1 MKTPILLVLAG
12 MLSSSLYAETSQQP
26 QQVDLSTNGD
36 CPHVKPGDEI
46 SFTLTVKNLHVP
58 AKKPVNG
65 ELLLSLRKSGQDDVF
80 EIGGRSSADAPN
92 SDVLHFHSAVPRD
105 IQSGEYRGV
114 SVTID
119 ESPKGR
125 TVTAIPQVQTEVARY
140 CLNVESSYVP
150 PVAPKVASPEI
161 VGFQPDSP
169 K

>member
-1 MKTPILLVLAG
+1 MNTPILLVLAG
-12 MLSSSLYAETSQQP
+12 MLSSSVYAETPQQP
-26 QQVDLSTNGD
+26 QQVDLSANGD

-46 SFTLTVKNLHVP
+46 SFSVTVRNLHVP
-58 AKKPVNG
+58 EKKPVNG

-80 EIGGRSSADAPN
+80 EIGGRSSADTPN
-92 SDVLHFHSAVPRD
+92 SDVLHFHSAVPRN

-119 ESPKGR
+119 ASPKGR
-125 TVTAIPQVQTEVARY
+125 TVAAIPQVQPQVARY

-150 PVAPKVASPEI
+150 PVAPKVAPPEI